1 MGVVTVL
8 LLAAVL
14 ALLLA
19 VLSLL
24 ICLCRTAE
32 RAVNALK
39 ILSKGRETASV
50 AESTEEDAR
59 RSRAVEDGIASIL
72 QYAAGKVPGVEVEL

>member
-1 MGVVTVL
+1 MIALGVVIGL

-14 ALLLA
+14 CVLVYLA
-19 VLSLL
+19 
-24 ICLCRTAE
+24 RTAE
-32 RAVNALK
+32 RAVRA
-39 ILSKGRETASV
+39 IEGLSRGREAV
-50 AESTEEDAR
+50 PAAEGTEEDAR

>member
-1 MGVVTVL
+1 MIGVVIVL

-14 ALLLA
+14 C
-19 VLSLL
+19 V
-24 ICLCRTAE
+24 LCRLAGTAE
-32 RAVNALK
+32 RAVRALEG
-39 ILSKGRETASV
+39 LSERREAGAV

-72 QYAAGKVPGVEVEL
+72 QYAAGKVPGVEVEM